1 MNHFYNSYFP
11 NHNRAFHINNLQ
23 KGVEKN
29 LPGVEGV
36 DFAERGRSTPKGVGV
51 GRSDI
56 AHTARLKLALGRV
69 FNSGCNTIGPT
80 PHQDVS
86 GK

>member
-29 LPGVEGV
+29 LLGVEGV
-36 DFAERGRSTPKGVGV
+36 DFDERGRSTPKGVGV
-51 GRSDI
+51 GRSE
-56 AHTARLKLALGRV
+56 
-69 FNSGCNTIGPT
+69 IG
-80 PHQDVS
+80 
-86 GK
+86 